1 MSHLAR
7 QLVTTIQEKT
17 VYKLV
22 KQGGGGVALVMKLM
36 VPLTAFFAMAT
47 APAVQDTIKT
57 ELSY

>member
-7 QLVTTIQEKT
+7 QLVTTIQEQT

-22 KQGGGGVALVMKLM
+22 KQGGRALVMKMM